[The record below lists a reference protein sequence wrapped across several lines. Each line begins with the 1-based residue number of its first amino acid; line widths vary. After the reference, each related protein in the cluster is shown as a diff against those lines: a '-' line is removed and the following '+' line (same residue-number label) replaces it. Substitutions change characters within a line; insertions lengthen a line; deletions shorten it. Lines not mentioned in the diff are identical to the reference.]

1 MKRPFCI
8 LLAILMSTA
17 LTGKTLHAESFDYK
31 QVYKLRSSAVVVVIG
46 LDQSGDGSLGTGSV
60 IQNGGLIITNA
71 HVIIDDNTNRV
82 YPRLRVCLRPKNFE
96 GGRKRDLK
104 DCYKVRVI
112 KYSNGLDLAL
122 LKIKSPPS
130 NLPVIPFADSRT
142 VETGDPVLAIG
153 HPEQGGFWTLT
164 TGIISTKIKDFQ
176 GIKGKD
182 VFQTETSF
190 NRGNSGGPLLNLQG
204 AMVGVNSNIAR
215 KSKDGIAI
223 TDINFSITSRVT
235 KEWVEGV
242 GFKLAYLSVPDKVHS
257 KKEKVDLKL
266 ERYPIIPKKQE
277 KKIEQNKV
285 MKPKQTPEKRKKLWA
300 QGTQLTPKRPYMP
313 KNFIKIEDE
322 MESQMED
329 MKKSFR

>member
-1 MKRPFCI
+1 MKRPFWMFLTI
-8 LLAILMSTA
+8 LISTSITA
-17 LTGKTLHAESFDYK
+17 KILHADSFDYK

-60 IQNGGLIITNA
+60 IQEDGLVVTNA

-104 DCYKVRVI
+104 NCYNVRVI

-122 LKIKSPPS
+122 LKMKSPPS

-223 TDINFSITSRVT
+223 TDINFSITSRVA

-242 GFKLAYLSVPDKVHS
+242 GIKLAYSATPEKFQP
-257 KKEKVDLKL
+257 KKDKVDLKL
-266 ERYPIIPKKQE
+266 ERYPVIPQEPE
-277 KKIEQNKV
+277 KKPVEEN
-285 MKPKQTPEKRKKLWA
+285 KPKQSIKERKKQWA

-313 KNFIKIEDE
+313 KNFINIEDE